1 MFSAILNLS
10 IRTRD
15 LVQHHAPT
23 NRLLCWLRT
32 RCPARWPGLA
42 MLYGV
47 AFLAAALLV
56 SLLVQLGLPELF
68 YLLFFLLLYD
78 SAEFIITGLKSLASS
93 RKRPRGNTAHAKL
106 PTRR

>member
-23 NRLLCWLRT
+23 NRFLRWLRT
-32 RCPARWPGLA
+32 RHPTRWPGLA

-56 SLLVQLGLPELF
+56 SLLVQLDLSELF
-68 YLLFFLLLYD
+68 YLLFFLFLYD
-78 SAEFIITGLKSLASS
+78 GAKFIVTGLKGLAST
-93 RKRPRGNTAHAKL
+93 RKRAHRNTAHPEGL
-106 PTRR
+106 TRR